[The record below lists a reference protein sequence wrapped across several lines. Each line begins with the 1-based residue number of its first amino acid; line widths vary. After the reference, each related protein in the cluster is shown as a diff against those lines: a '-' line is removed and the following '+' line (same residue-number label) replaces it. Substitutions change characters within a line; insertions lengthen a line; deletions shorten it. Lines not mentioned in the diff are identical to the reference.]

1 MRWLPTLVTG
11 LVLLASS
18 ACSGDESQAG
28 RSDDPASATAPAQRP
43 VACTA
48 EIVNSF
54 FENKRFTGPG
64 DSFDVDATI
73 VAVAELLDPTCAVRP
88 RDCVSAVVETVNR
101 TTPSDSRE
109 RAEATYRATPACV
122 GG

>member
-1 MRWLPTLVTG
+1 MRWLATLVTA
-11 LVLLASS
+11 LVLLAGS
-18 ACSGDESQAG
+18 ACSDDESQAG
-28 RSDDPASATAPAQRP
+28 GSADPSSAALPAQRP

-64 DSFDVDATI
+64 DSFDVDATL

-88 RDCVSAVVETVNR
+88 QECVSAVVETVNR
-101 TTPSDSRE
+101 TPPSDSRE

>member
-18 ACSGDESQAG
+18 ACSDDESQAG
-28 RSDDPASATAPAQRP
+28 RSDDPASATAHAQRP

-109 RAEATYRATPACV
+109 RAEATYRATPACI